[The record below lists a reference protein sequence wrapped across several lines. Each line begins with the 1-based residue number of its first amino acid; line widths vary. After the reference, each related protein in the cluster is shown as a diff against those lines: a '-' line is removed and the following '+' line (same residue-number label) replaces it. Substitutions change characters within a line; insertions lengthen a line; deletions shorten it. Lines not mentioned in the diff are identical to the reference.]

1 MLAPIRASAAAMA
14 NHAPAYHTK
23 QKAWRLENGYY
34 VFARGQA
41 VCDLGIAYAK
51 VFGVEV
57 KLPKVK
63 FLKGFDKP
71 LKVPKNKEAQQI
83 MAKLPKNRLNKMR
96 RLSTMIEPM
105 VAPSARERGFAI
117 SRIIS
122 HWHDTVGDLSEWC
135 RPADIH
141 FPRGSRNNGTL
152 KLQIASGRGPQA
164 QAMTQQIIDAVN
176 ASFGY
181 RAIDRITIVQSLAPT
196 KPINKTQKLS
206 AISGDKNIWALDERL
221 KNIKSPELRAA
232 LRRLGG
238 PIDEAID
245 DGT

>member
-1 MLAPIRASAAAMA
+1 MLAPIPASAAAMA
-14 NHAPAYHTK
+14 NRARACHTK
-23 QKAWRLENGYY
+23 RKARRLENGYN

-41 VCDLGIAYAK
+41 VCDFGLCYAK

-57 KLPKVK
+57 KMPRVQS
-63 FLKGFDKP
+63 FSGCDKP
-71 LKVPKNKEAQQI
+71 ARNFKKWRVRKI
-83 MAKLPKNRLNKMR
+83 MARLPKNRLNKMR

-105 VAPSARERGFAI
+105 VAHSARERGFALG
-117 SRIIS
+117 RIIS
-122 HWHDTVGDLSEWC
+122 HWRDTVGDLSDWC
-135 RPADIH
+135 LPADIH

-152 KLQIASGRGPQA
+152 KLQIASGRGPQV

-181 RAIDRITIVQSLAPT
+181 RAVDRITIVQSLVPT
-196 KPINKTQKLS
+196 KPINKTQKQS

-232 LRRLGG
+232 LRKLGG
-238 PIDEAID
+238 PIDEVID

>member
-1 MLAPIRASAAAMA
+1 MA
-14 NHAPAYHTK
+14 NRAPAYHTK
-23 QKAWRLENGYY
+23 QKAWQLENGYY

-41 VCDLGIAYAK
+41 ICDLGIAYAK

-57 KLPKVK
+57 KLPKVIT
-63 FLKGFDKP
+63 LKGFDKP
-71 LKVPKNKEAQQI
+71 LKVSKNKGVQQI

-105 VAPSARERGFAI
+105 IAPSARERGFAI
-117 SRIIS
+117 SRLIS
-122 HWHDTVGDLSEWC
+122 HWHNTVGSLSEWC

-152 KLQIASGRGPQA
+152 KLQIASGRGPQV
-164 QAMTQQIIDAVN
+164 QAMAQHIIDAVN

-181 RAIDRITIVQSLAPT
+181 RAIDRVTIVQSLAPASQIRET
-196 KPINKTQKLS
+196 KTPN
-206 AISGDKNIWALDERL
+206 AISGDKNIWALDEKL

-238 PIDEAID
+238 LID
-245 DGT
+245 DVSDDDT

>member
-1 MLAPIRASAAAMA
+1 
-14 NHAPAYHTK
+14 
-23 QKAWRLENGYY
+23 
-34 VFARGQA
+34 
-41 VCDLGIAYAK
+41 
-51 VFGVEV
+51 
-57 KLPKVK
+57 
-63 FLKGFDKP
+63 
-71 LKVPKNKEAQQI
+71 
-83 MAKLPKNRLNKMR
+83 
-96 RLSTMIEPM
+96 MIEPM

-122 HWHDTVGDLSEWC
+122 HWHDTVGSLSEWC

-181 RAIDRITIVQSLAPT
+181 RAVDRISIVQSLAPT
-196 KPINKTQKLS
+196 NQVTETLTRN
-206 AISGDKNIWALDERL
+206 AISSDKNIWALDEKL

-232 LRRLGG
+232 LRRLGS
-238 PIDEAID
+238 PIDEISD
-245 DGT
+245 DGS

>member
-14 NHAPAYHTK
+14 NRAPAYRTK

-41 VCDLGIAYAK
+41 VCEIGIPYAK
-51 VFGVEV
+51 VFGVGV
-57 KLPKVK
+57 KSPKVK
-63 FLKGFDKP
+63 THKDFDKP
-71 LKVPKNKEAQQI
+71 LKVSKNKGVQQI
-83 MAKLPKNRLNKMR
+83 MARLPKNRLHKMR

-122 HWHDTVGDLSEWC
+122 HWHDTVGSLSEWC

-181 RAIDRITIVQSLAPT
+181 RAVDRISIVQSLAPT
-196 KPINKTQKLS
+196 NQVTETLTRN
-206 AISGDKNIWALDERL
+206 AISSDKNIWALDEKL

-232 LRRLGG
+232 LRRLGS
-238 PIDEAID
+238 PIDEISD
-245 DGT
+245 DGS

>member
-1 MLAPIRASAAAMA
+1 
-14 NHAPAYHTK
+14 
-23 QKAWRLENGYY
+23 
-34 VFARGQA
+34 
-41 VCDLGIAYAK
+41 
-51 VFGVEV
+51 
-57 KLPKVK
+57 
-63 FLKGFDKP
+63 
-71 LKVPKNKEAQQI
+71 
-83 MAKLPKNRLNKMR
+83 MAKAPKHRLNKMR
-96 RLSTMIEPM
+96 QLSTMIEPM

-135 RPADIH
+135 RPAGIH
-141 FPRGSRNNGTL
+141 FPLGGRKNGTL

-181 RAIDRITIVQSLAPT
+181 KAVDRITIAQSLAPA
-196 KPINKTQKLS
+196 NKLAETQKPT
-206 AISGDKNIWALDERL
+206 AISRDKNIWALDEKL

-238 PIDEAID
+238 PVDEDSDA
-245 DGT
+245 GS

>member
-1 MLAPIRASAAAMA
+1 
-14 NHAPAYHTK
+14 
-23 QKAWRLENGYY
+23 
-34 VFARGQA
+34 
-41 VCDLGIAYAK
+41 
-51 VFGVEV
+51 
-57 KLPKVK
+57 
-63 FLKGFDKP
+63 
-71 LKVPKNKEAQQI
+71 
-83 MAKLPKNRLNKMR
+83 MAKSPKHRLNGMR

-105 VAPSARERGFAI
+105 VAPSARERGFTI
-117 SRIIS
+117 SRLIS

-164 QAMTQQIIDAVN
+164 QAMTQQIIDSVN

-181 RAIDRITIVQSLAPT
+181 RAVDRITIVQSLASPSQIT
-196 KPINKTQKLS
+196 ETQTPN
-206 AISGDKNIWALDERL
+206 AISGDKNIWVLDEKL

-245 DGT
+245 DGS

>member
-1 MLAPIRASAAAMA
+1 
-14 NHAPAYHTK
+14 
-23 QKAWRLENGYY
+23 
-34 VFARGQA
+34 
-41 VCDLGIAYAK
+41 
-51 VFGVEV
+51 
-57 KLPKVK
+57 
-63 FLKGFDKP
+63 
-71 LKVPKNKEAQQI
+71 

-135 RPADIH
+135 RPADIY

-164 QAMTQQIIDAVN
+164 QAMMDQIIDAVN

-181 RAIDRITIVQSLAPT
+181 RAVDRITLVQSLSPTSQIT
-196 KPINKTQKLS
+196 KPKTRTAFLVTKT
-206 AISGDKNIWALDERL
+206 SGRLMKN
-221 KNIKSPELRAA
+221 
-232 LRRLGG
+232 
-238 PIDEAID
+238 
-245 DGT
+245 

>member
-1 MLAPIRASAAAMA
+1 MPAPIQASAVAKA
-14 NHAPAYHTK
+14 NRAPADHTK

-63 FLKGFDKP
+63 TLWRFDKP
-71 LKVPKNKEAQQI
+71 LMVSKNKGVQQI
-83 MAKLPKNRLNKMR
+83 MAKLPKDRLNKMR
-96 RLSTMIEPM
+96 QLSTMIEPM
-105 VAPSARERGFAI
+105 VAPSARERGFSI

-122 HWHDTVGDLSEWC
+122 HWHDTVGSLSEWC
-135 RPADIH
+135 RPANIH
-141 FPRGSRNNGTL
+141 FPPGSRNNGTL

-181 RAIDRITIVQSLAPT
+181 RAVDRITIVQSLAPASQLT
-196 KPINKTQKLS
+196 ETQKPN
-206 AISGDKNIWALDERL
+206 AISSDKNIWALDEKL

-232 LRRLGG
+232 LRRLGA
-238 PIDEAID
+238 PTDEIID
-245 DGT
+245 DSS

>member
-14 NHAPAYHTK
+14 NHALACHTK
-23 QKAWRLENGYY
+23 RKARRLENGYN

-41 VCDLGIAYAK
+41 VCDFGLYYAK

-57 KLPKVK
+57 KLPKVQS
-63 FLKGFDKP
+63 FSGCDKP
-71 LKVPKNKEAQQI
+71 MKDKKWRVHKI
-83 MAKLPKNRLNKMR
+83 MARLPKNRLNKMR

-105 VAPSARERGFAI
+105 VAHSARERGFSI

-196 KPINKTQKLS
+196 KPINKTQKLN

-238 PIDEAID
+238 PIDEVID

>member
-1 MLAPIRASAAAMA
+1 M
-14 NHAPAYHTK
+14 K
-23 QKAWRLENGYY
+23 DVKNG
-34 VFARGQA
+34 
-41 VCDLGIAYAK
+41 
-51 VFGVEV
+51 EV
-57 KLPKVK
+57 
-63 FLKGFDKP
+63 
-71 LKVPKNKEAQQI
+71 NKI
-83 MAKLPKNRLNKMR
+83 MARLQKNRLNKMR

-105 VAPSARERGFAI
+105 VAHSARERGFSI

-181 RAIDRITIVQSLAPT
+181 RAIDRITIVQSLART
-196 KPINKTQKLS
+196 KPINKTQKLN

-232 LRRLGG
+232 LRQLGG
-238 PIDEAID
+238 PIDEVID
-245 DGT
+245 DST

>member
-1 MLAPIRASAAAMA
+1 
-14 NHAPAYHTK
+14 
-23 QKAWRLENGYY
+23 
-34 VFARGQA
+34 
-41 VCDLGIAYAK
+41 
-51 VFGVEV
+51 
-57 KLPKVK
+57 
-63 FLKGFDKP
+63 
-71 LKVPKNKEAQQI
+71 
-83 MAKLPKNRLNKMR
+83 MAKLPKNRINKMR

-181 RAIDRITIVQSLAPT
+181 QAIDRITIVQSLAP
-196 KPINKTQKLS
+196 PS
-206 AISGDKNIWALDERL
+206 R
-221 KNIKSPELRAA
+221 
-232 LRRLGG
+232 
-238 PIDEAID
+238 
-245 DGT
+245 